1 MKSLP
6 QLTHCIT
13 LSRRS
18 HAWRLKRVSCWT
30 GWLARPYP
38 QTRAVEANTKGLTR
52 PQPYKLSEVDWKSGM
67 SQCEAQ
73 SGCPNGSAFISWDMT
88 LAHEYTVWRGDYS
101 SPPMIWNA
109 MTNHRTEDWIDIGYK
124 RLHDAIIDWIW
135 HLSLSWLEFLENCQV
150 LLFWFLSFFCF
161 ECICL
166 WLLIEVSA
174 RMSEHPAISKWTI
187 WKSFAHWLN
196 WSTGLVCETVHLV
209 VTVSTAR
216 LWLVIRMSARR
227 LYQICN
233 HQTDQTSYTS
243 T

>member
-30 GWLARPYP
+30 GWLARSYP
-38 QTRAVEANTKGLTR
+38 QTRVVEANTKGLTR

-88 LAHEYTVWRGDYS
+88 LAHEYTVWRGDYN
-101 SPPMIWNA
+101 SPPMIWNV

-150 LLFWFLSFFCF
+150 LLFWVS
-161 ECICL
+161 E
-166 WLLIEVSA
+166 LLLF
-174 RMSEHPAISKWTI
+174 R
-187 WKSFAHWLN
+187 
-196 WSTGLVCETVHLV
+196 VHLPLIV
-209 VTVSTAR
+209 DWGLCQDVWTPSDLQMNNMEIFCT
-216 LWLVIRMSARR
+216 L
-227 LYQICN
+227 
-233 HQTDQTSYTS
+233 T
-243 T
+243 

>member
-30 GWLARPYP
+30 GWLARSYP
-38 QTRAVEANTKGLTR
+38 QTRVVEANTKGLTR
-52 PQPYKLSEVDWKSGM
+52 PQPYKLSGVDWKSGM

-101 SPPMIWNA
+101 SPPMIWNV

-124 RLHDAIIDWIW
+124 RLHDTIIDWIW

-150 LLFWFLSFFCF
+150 LLFDFWASSVSSAFASDCWLRSLPGCLNTQRSPNEQYGSLLHTDLIGPRALSAKLFSLLLLSALLDCGL
-161 ECICL
+161 L
-166 WLLIEVSA
+166 WEY
-174 RMSEHPAISKWTI
+174 RT
-187 WKSFAHWLN
+187 
-196 WSTGLVCETVHLV
+196 
-209 VTVSTAR
+209 
-216 LWLVIRMSARR
+216 R